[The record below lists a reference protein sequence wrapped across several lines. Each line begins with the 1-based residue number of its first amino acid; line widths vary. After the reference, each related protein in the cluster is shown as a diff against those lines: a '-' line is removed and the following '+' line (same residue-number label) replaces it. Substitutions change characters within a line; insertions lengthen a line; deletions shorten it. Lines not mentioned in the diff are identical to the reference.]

1 MANEVEDKDKD
12 VIKPDNKPDEGKDTH
27 VDSKPDNKGKDDTNE
42 DPIEKFA
49 HEIAKKNN
57 GDKNVSKDD
66 NDASKSTSSLSDDD
80 LARIVEAVS
89 TKMAESE
96 SEKKKSSSA
105 AAEAIMASISNARPK
120 KVDPWEAAAKA
131 INDRIG
137 R

>member
-12 VIKPDNKPDEGKDTH
+12 VIKPDDKHNEGKDTH
-27 VDSKPDNKGKDDTNE
+27 VDSKPDDKGKDDTNE

-49 HEIAKKNN
+49 RETVKNN
-57 GDKNVSKDD
+57 SDKNVSKDD

-105 AAEAIMASISNARPK
+105 AAEAIMASISNASPK